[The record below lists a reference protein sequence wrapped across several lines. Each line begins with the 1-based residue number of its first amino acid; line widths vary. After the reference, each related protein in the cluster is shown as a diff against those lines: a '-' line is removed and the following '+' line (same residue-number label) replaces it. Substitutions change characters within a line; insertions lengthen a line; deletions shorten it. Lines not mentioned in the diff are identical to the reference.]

1 MHTMKYELH
10 FMYNFYY
17 LFVTFFPYTTV
28 FDHLH
33 VDMHPIP
40 FNLIGNVARVLSRS
54 DEIGACVRLSCSIST
69 RINKYPHIPCS

>member
-1 MHTMKYELH
+1 MKYELH

-33 VDMHPIP
+33 ADMHPIP
-40 FNLIGNVARVLSRS
+40 FNLIYRKFGSS
-54 DEIGACVRLSCSIST
+54 FIKI
-69 RINKYPHIPCS
+69 